1 MGPRDSDCYD
11 ETMRGRSESSHFS
24 RTLAVGTL
32 ALLALLLGPRALAGP
47 PAESKTQ
54 HESTSKGT
62 PMKGSLSRG
71 EVLPK
76 KGSGY
81 AMMKVTRERRARFGV
96 TELVQLVKEA
106 AHKVRRRHKGSLLRV
121 GDLSGRKGGPID
133 NHGSHQSGRDV
144 DLAFYVLDKSGQPVS
159 PDQFIPFDRNGFSVD
174 PPMEYRFDTARN
186 WALVEALIRSE
197 RAEVQWIFVADHLKQ
212 LLLQYATSNKKTPRS
227 VIGKARQILKQPG
240 KKAHWDHFHV
250 RIYCPA
256 DDRPTCQDV
265 GPRWAWVR

>member
-1 MGPRDSDCYD
+1 
-11 ETMRGRSESSHFS
+11 MRGSSESSDFS
-24 RTLAVGTL
+24 RTLAASTL
-32 ALLALLLGPRALAGP
+32 LLLALLLGSAALAGP
-47 PAESKTQ
+47 PAESQTKT
-54 HESTSKGT
+54 ETISKGT
-62 PMKGSLSRG
+62 PMKGSLIRG

-96 TELVQLVKEA
+96 SELVRLVKDA

-121 GDLSGRKGGPID
+121 GDLSSRKGGPID

-144 DLAFYVLDKSGQPVS
+144 DLAFYVLGSSGKPVS
-159 PDQFIPFDRNGFSVD
+159 PDLYIPFDGNGYSVD
-174 PPMEYRFDTARN
+174 PPMQYRFDTARN

-197 RAEVQWIFVADHLKQ
+197 HAEVQWIFVADHLKQ
-212 LLLQYATSNKKTPRS
+212 LMLEHATARKQTPRS

-256 DDRPTCQDV
+256 DDRPRCQDV
-265 GPRWAWVR
+265 GPRWAWID

>member
-1 MGPRDSDCYD
+1 MQSS
-11 ETMRGRSESSHFS
+11 SESSGFS
-24 RTLAVGTL
+24 RGLAVATPG
-32 ALLALLLGPRALAGP
+32 LLALLLGTVALAGP
-47 PAESKTQ
+47 PAESKTKS
-54 HESTSKGT
+54 ESISRGT
-62 PMKGSLSRG
+62 PMKGSLFRG
-71 EVLPK
+71 EVLPR

-81 AMMKVTRERRARFGV
+81 AMLKVTRERRARFGV
-96 TELVQLVKEA
+96 SELVHLVKEA

-144 DLAFYVLDKSGQPVS
+144 DLLFYVVDGQGNPVS
-159 PDQFIPFDRNGFSVD
+159 PEEFIPFDKNGYSVD
-174 PPMEYRFDTARN
+174 PPMKYRFDTARN
-186 WALVEALIRSE
+186 WSLVEALIRSDK
-197 RAEVQWIFVADHLKQ
+197 AEVQWIFVADHLRKLMLDHAISQ
-212 LLLQYATSNKKTPRS
+212 KKTPRS

-256 DDRPTCQDV
+256 DDQPECRDV